1 MGAYNTNNRGHQMSQ
16 KVWIEVAMNGAWT
29 RALQPNIPVTVAEIS
44 QEGID
49 CVNAGAAIIH
59 AHSLDQETGK
69 QNASADICQ
78 GFIEGIREKVDAIV
92 YPSSIEIPMSDDAE
106 VRNATSNELRRR
118 GVLEW
123 GILDPGSCNF
133 STKESAANLFGDDG
147 NIYAN
152 APGVLKA
159 SAQLAAKHGW
169 RPAYACYEPG
179 FIREGAMLYRSIP
192 EVKTPVF
199 RFMLSDGFTFCFP
212 PRDWAIE
219 ALAKLMEEEAPDAPW
234 MVAGLDIDTIP
245 LIPKIVELGGHV
257 RVGLE
262 DAPFHCP
269 KTNVQ
274 WVEEAVKAIRD
285 AGGEPATA
293 AEVRQSLD

>member
-1 MGAYNTNNRGHQMSQ
+1 MTQ

-29 RALQPNIPVTVAEIS
+29 RALQPNIPVTVEEIS

-59 AHSLDQETGK
+59 AHSLDQDTGK
-69 QNASADICQ
+69 QNGDADICQ
-78 GFIEGIREKVDAIV
+78 AFIEGIQDKVDAIV
-92 YPSSIEIPMSDDAE
+92 YPSSIDIPMSDDAE
-106 VRNATSNELRRR
+106 VRNATSNELCRR

-133 STKESAANLFGDDG
+133 STKETAANLFGDEGD
-147 NIYAN
+147 IYAN
-152 APGVLKA
+152 GPGVLKA
-159 SAQLAAKHGW
+159 SAKLAAKHGW

-192 EVKTPVF
+192 DVKMPVF

-212 PRDWAIE
+212 PRDWAVE
-219 ALAKLMEEEAPDAPW
+219 ALAKLMEEEAPGAPW
-234 MVAGLDIDTIP
+234 MVAGLDINTIP

-262 DAPFHCP
+262 DAPFQSP

-274 WVEEAVKAIRD
+274 WVEEAVKAIRA

-293 AEVRQSLD
+293 AEVRQSLA

>member
-1 MGAYNTNNRGHQMSQ
+1 MTQ

-29 RALQPNIPVTVAEIS
+29 RALQPNIPVTAEEITR
-44 QEGID
+44 EGID

-59 AHSLDQETGK
+59 AHSLDPDTGR
-69 QNASADICQ
+69 QNGDADICHA
-78 GFIEGIREKVDAIV
+78 FIEGIQHSVDAIV

-106 VRNATSNELRRR
+106 IRNATTNELCRR
-118 GVLEW
+118 GALEW

-133 STKESAANLFGDDG
+133 STRESAANLFGDGG

-152 APGVLKA
+152 GPAVLKA
-159 SAQLAAKHGW
+159 SAELAAQYGW

-179 FIREGAMLYRSIP
+179 FVREGAKLYRSIP
-192 EVKTPVF
+192 GVKTPVF

-212 PRDWAIE
+212 PREWAIE
-219 ALAKLMEEEAPDAPW
+219 ALAKLMEEEAPGASW
-234 MVAGLDIDTIP
+234 MVAGLDINTIP

-262 DAPFHCP
+262 DAPFHCT

-274 WVEEAVKAIRD
+274 WVEEAVKAIRA
-285 AGGEPATA
+285 AGAEPATA
-293 AEVRQSLD
+293 AEVRADLN

>member
-1 MGAYNTNNRGHQMSQ
+1 MTQ

-29 RALQPNIPVTVAEIS
+29 RALQPNIPVTAEEITRD
-44 QEGID
+44 GID

-59 AHSLDQETGK
+59 AHSLDPDTGR
-69 QNASADICQ
+69 QNGDADICHT
-78 GFIEGIREKVDAIV
+78 FIKGIQHRVDAIV
-92 YPSSIEIPMSDDAE
+92 YPSSIEIPMSDEAE
-106 VRNATSNELRRR
+106 IRNATTNELCRR

-133 STKESAANLFGDDG
+133 STRESAANLFGDGG

-152 APGVLKA
+152 GPAVLKA
-159 SAQLAAKHGW
+159 SAELAAQYGW

-179 FIREGAMLYRSIP
+179 FVREGAKLYRSIP
-192 EVKTPVF
+192 GVKTPVF

-212 PRDWAIE
+212 PREWAIE
-219 ALAKLMEEEAPDAPW
+219 ALAKLMEEEAPGAPW
-234 MVAGLDIDTIP
+234 MVAGLDINTIP

-262 DAPFHCP
+262 DAPFHNT

-274 WVEEAVKAIRD
+274 WVEEAVKAIRA
-285 AGGEPATA
+285 AGAEPATA
-293 AEVRQSLD
+293 AEVRADLS